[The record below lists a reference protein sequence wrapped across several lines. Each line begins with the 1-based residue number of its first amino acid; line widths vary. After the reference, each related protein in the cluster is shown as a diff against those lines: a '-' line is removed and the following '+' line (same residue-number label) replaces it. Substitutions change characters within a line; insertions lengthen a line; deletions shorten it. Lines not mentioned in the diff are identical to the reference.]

1 MVGKSKRVMLYIA
14 AAVLLLSLGYT
25 GGRTT
30 GGASPQKDN
39 TTDKYTL
46 LDDSVLDSADNL
58 RLVNFDPLRQDIK
71 AYLAA
76 LGVSYSF
83 YFEYLPNGVSIRD
96 GEDNVAVAASLMKTP
111 VVMDLYKLAE
121 ADMVDLEESY
131 PLLESDIS
139 NDSEYGDTAGLL
151 PGSSMTLR
159 QAAQLA
165 LHNSDNTAV
174 SFIKRLIGPIA
185 TPQEDAITALDITYI
200 VNSDKESTVLISSRA
215 YASILKCLYYS
226 CFLSPAHS
234 QELLQYLT
242 GSAGKD
248 RLMSGVNDKLKVA
261 HKVGSGISAQSDCG
275 IFYFPNKP
283 YLICLMFYGYPNEK
297 GKETMEYFKSISQKV
312 YRYVN
317 NQ

>member
-1 MVGKSKRVMLYIA
+1 MGIISKKITLYIVLSVLLVTVGFIGGKSSNNK
-14 AAVLLLSLGYT
+14 LSSINKST
-25 GGRTT
+25 
-30 GGASPQKDN
+30 
-39 TTDKYTL
+39 KYTL
-46 LDDSVLDSADNL
+46 LDESVLITSDNL
-58 RLVNFDPLRQDIK
+58 RIVNFDPLRQDIK
-71 AYLAA
+71 SFLRN

-96 GEDNVAVAASLMKTP
+96 GEDNVTVAASLMKTP

-121 ADMVDLEESY
+121 ADMVNLEESY

-139 NDSEYGDTAGLL
+139 NDSEYGDTTGLL

-174 SFIKRLIGPIA
+174 SFIKRLIAPIA
-185 TPQEDAITALDITYI
+185 TPQEDAITALDITYNI
-200 VNSDKESTVLISSRA
+200 SNDKESTVLISSRA

-234 QELLQYLT
+234 QELLQYLS

-248 RLMSGVNDKLKVA
+248 RLMSGVSDKLQVA

-275 IFYFPNKP
+275 IFYYPNKP
-283 YLICLMFYGYPNEK
+283 YLICLMFYGYPDEK
-297 GKETMEYFKSISQKV
+297 GKETLEFFKTISQKA
-312 YRYVN
+312 YRYVE